1 MPDYIIK
8 VICFIFFASSSCMAK
23 ANEGNKHRIISKT
36 DTLRITTPSGTVPRL
51 PHLIW
56 VTFSDGNGGYRQVRW
71 ENAAL
76 STEQELADA
85 KKYPAGS
92 RYTIDGYVIGDNTT
106 ANGLPIKAFIEV
118 TDKDSQTPSSRPVAE
133 PLPLNCVR
141 INGDNRL
148 TSNRDLAIRTILSWD
163 VSQQL
168 YNYRDTYGMPTE
180 GYRQSDGWDS
190 PTTKLK
196 GHGSGHYMS
205 ALAFAFAS
213 TTDAAMKD
221 SLRSRMRRMVS
232 ELRQCQERTF
242 VWNDSLGRYWE
253 ARDFAPEHELRNMK
267 GTWAAFN
274 EHKKGYARYG
284 YGYLGAI
291 PAHHAVLIE
300 MYRPYNNSDWV
311 WAPYYAIHKQLAGL
325 IDIATYVDDKDIANK
340 ALLIAKDMGL
350 WVWNRLHHRTFM
362 KTDGTREERRERPG
376 NRYEMWNMYI
386 AGEDGGMGESLSRL
400 SEMVEDKKESNR
412 LLEAASFF
420 DSPAFFDPLSRNIDD
435 IRTRHANQHIP
446 KITSALR
453 SYRGN
458 GKDYYYNLSLNF
470 WQLVQGRYAYATGG
484 VGNGEMF
491 RQPYTQM
498 LSMNNN
504 MATDH
509 KGRPVPNPTLNE
521 TCCAYNLAKL
531 TKDLNCFDPDNAM
544 LMDYYERV
552 LYNQIVGSQHPE
564 HYLTTYHYAVGLN
577 ASKPWGNRTPQE
589 SCCGGTG
596 SENHVKYQEAAYFV
610 SDNTLWVALYMPTT
624 ATWRDKGVV
633 LEQECK
639 WPAEKSTI
647 RIVKGGKRFAMKLRK
662 PYWATDRFEVRLNG
676 KTISHSNRTSE
687 YVEIAERKWKK
698 GDMVEITMPFTKHIY
713 YGPDKFE
720 VAWLGALMYGPL
732 VMATKGIDK
741 WDEAVAVVDSQLD
754 SITAN
759 PPTSASGTHGNLY
772 TLTLNGRTFV
782 PDYAADRNSTHY
794 LRIYSETSNM
804 STNQLGNSSTSI
816 VLAEERIK
824 EQEAWMKM
832 EKKVPEHA
840 PWAPHGYARMV
851 KELNRIKQNG
861 KNIDDSQLNV
871 ILNTMRPG
879 NLAELEDLQS
889 LLEQM
894 EKVKES
900 GVWNEEL
907 GAAIKYA
914 EMVVKYVSDGSGTL
928 DMIRE
933 AERRIK
939 ELKE

>member
-1 MPDYIIK
+1 
-8 VICFIFFASSSCMAK
+8 
-23 ANEGNKHRIISKT
+23 
-36 DTLRITTPSGTVPRL
+36 
-51 PHLIW
+51 
-56 VTFSDGNGGYRQVRW
+56 
-71 ENAAL
+71 
-76 STEQELADA
+76 
-85 KKYPAGS
+85 
-92 RYTIDGYVIGDNTT
+92 
-106 ANGLPIKAFIEV
+106 
-118 TDKDSQTPSSRPVAE
+118 
-133 PLPLNCVR
+133 
-141 INGDNRL
+141 
-148 TSNRDLAIRTILSWD
+148 
-163 VSQQL
+163 
-168 YNYRDTYGMPTE
+168 
-180 GYRQSDGWDS
+180 
-190 PTTKLK
+190 
-196 GHGSGHYMS
+196 
-205 ALAFAFAS
+205 
-213 TTDAAMKD
+213 
-221 SLRSRMRRMVS
+221 
-232 ELRQCQERTF
+232 
-242 VWNDSLGRYWE
+242 
-253 ARDFAPEHELRNMK
+253 
-267 GTWAAFN
+267 
-274 EHKKGYARYG
+274 
-284 YGYLGAI
+284 
-291 PAHHAVLIE
+291 
-300 MYRPYNNSDWV
+300 
-311 WAPYYAIHKQLAGL
+311 
-325 IDIATYVDDKDIANK
+325 
-340 ALLIAKDMGL
+340 
-350 WVWNRLHHRTFM
+350 
-362 KTDGTREERRERPG
+362 
-376 NRYEMWNMYI
+376 
-386 AGEDGGMGESLSRL
+386 MGESLSRL
-400 SEMVEDKKESNR
+400 SEMVDDKKESNR

-552 LYNQIVGSQHPE
+552 LYNQIVGSLHPE

-633 LEQECK
+633 LKQECK

-698 GDMVEITMPFTKHIY
+698 GDMVEITMPFTKHIH

-732 VMATKGIDK
+732 VMATKGIEK

-794 LRIYSETSNM
+794 LRINSETSNM
-804 STNQLGNSSTSI
+804 ATNQLGNSSTSI
-816 VLAEERIK
+816 ALAEERIK

-840 PWAPHGYARMV
+840 PWAPHGYTRMV
-851 KELNRIKQNG
+851 KELSRIKNEG
-861 KNIDDSQLNV
+861 SATDAGNLNV

-879 NLAELEDLQS
+879 NLAELEDLQP
-889 LLEQM
+889 LLELM
-894 EKVKES
+894 EKAK
-900 GVWNEEL
+900 EL
-907 GAAIKYA
+907 GVRNEKLGVSNKELGEALKYA

-933 AERRIK
+933 ACGRIEEASPPTPLHNERGVI
-939 ELKE
+939 